1 MKYCSNCKVLN
12 EEDAKVCKIC
22 GRKLDKKTKTNKNDN
37 KHSHSWGSKKRRQTK
52 VKTKIKTKTIV
63 KDKREKGRM
72 NIIQKIGI
80 FILFNL
86 CLILFGTS
94 AYLAYHIYKEE
105 NIIVPNVI
113 GFTYEEAED
122 TLKNVKLNAE
132 KIEKEVEEES
142 QVGIVIDQNK
152 RKKASENTIVKLT
165 VGIKSKKIIVPKL
178 TGLNV
183 EEAIEILNKQS
194 INYKIKYKEY
204 DSENIVISQNKKPNE
219 KIKTD
224 EEITIE
230 VSKKKEIKQIT
241 EETKN
246 ENEQE

>member
-22 GRKLDKKTKTNKNDN
+22 GRKLDKKTKTNTNDN
-37 KHSHSWGSKKRRQTK
+37 KHSHSWGPKKRRQTK
-52 VKTKIKTKTIV
+52 VKTKTKTKTIV
-63 KDKREKGRM
+63 KDKREKGKM

-86 CLILFGTS
+86 CIVLFGIS
-94 AYLAYHIYKEE
+94 AFLAYHIYKEE

-113 GFTYEEAED
+113 GYTYEEAEN

-132 KIEKEVEEES
+132 KIEKEVEDES
-142 QVGIVIDQNK
+142 QIGIVIDQNK
-152 RKKASENTIVKLT
+152 RKKASENSIIKLT
-165 VGIKSKKIIVPKL
+165 VGIKSDKITVPKL

-183 EEAIEILNKQS
+183 EEAVEILNKQN

-219 KIKTD
+219 KIDTS
-224 EEITIE
+224 EELIIE
-230 VSKKKEIKQIT
+230 VSKKEEVKQIT
-241 EETKN
+241 EEIKK
-246 ENEQE
+246 EDKQE